1 MGKELPPELAVL
13 LDGPDPAT
21 HERAWAEFLDRYNR
35 LLLKSANT
43 FGGDYDAR
51 MDRYRY
57 LVETLA
63 ADGCRRLRAYHVQA
77 RSTFPAWLT
86 VVTRRL
92 CVDYER
98 ARIGRGARPGTAGAD
113 SASRRRARRRL
124 ADLTGNVVD
133 PDELPEPGRGP
144 DEAISNKERNA
155 ALESVLAGFAPADR
169 LLLRLRFEDDVPVR
183 RIAAVMGFP
192 TVFHVYRRLH
202 LLLAEA
208 RARLEQRGVAGSEP

>member
-1 MGKELPPELAVL
+1 MGKDLPPELAVL

-21 HERAWAEFLDRYNR
+21 RERAWAEFLRQYNR
-35 LLLKSANT
+35 LLLKAANT

-57 LVETLA
+57 LVESLA

-98 ARIGRGARPGTAGAD
+98 GRIGRTGRTESAGAD
-113 SASRRRARRRL
+113 TESRRRIRRRL
-124 ADLTGNVVD
+124 ADLTGNVAD

-144 DEAISNKERNA
+144 DEAIADDERDR
-155 ALESVLAGFAPADR
+155 ALESVLAGLAPADR

-183 RIAAVMGFP
+183 RIASVMGFP

-202 LLLAEA
+202 ILLAEA
-208 RARLEQRGVAGSEP
+208 KARLQQRGIAGS